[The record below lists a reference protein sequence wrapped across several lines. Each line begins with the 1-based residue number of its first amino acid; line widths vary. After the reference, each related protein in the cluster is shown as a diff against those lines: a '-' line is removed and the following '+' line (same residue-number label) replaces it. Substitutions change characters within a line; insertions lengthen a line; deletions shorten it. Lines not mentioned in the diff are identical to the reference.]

1 MKRKVK
7 SVMMAAVML
16 AITVGVFAGGTA
28 EKQAAIQL
36 RFIDV
41 SPSPTRQTYFT
52 DTFAKFKQETGIT
65 VVYESV
71 PWDDAANKLTV
82 LGTSKQLPDVI
93 TTWAG
98 WLGQFTEAG
107 WVVPLSDYIG
117 NTTGE
122 YAST

>member
-82 LGTSKQLPDVI
+82 LGTSKQDRK
-93 TTWAG
+93 
-98 WLGQFTEAG
+98 
-107 WVVPLSDYIG
+107 
-117 NTTGE
+117 
-122 YAST
+122 STRLNSSH